1 MAGNKQ
7 APFAVRSTSE
17 ERHVEALSRSWTLTK
32 LSFRVIG
39 QDKELLLFPLIAMVL
54 SIGYLIAL
62 LYPTIWLEMSRDGSL
77 EWSVADIIVTFIAYL
92 GLAFIGTFMNVCIVF
107 TAKTRFEGGNAT
119 FFQSIGFALGRV
131 HLILGWAVVS
141 ATVGVIMNLIDNAAQ
156 RLGGIGE
163 IIVSILRGILGMVWT
178 VITIF
183 VVPSMVYRGSGPFAA
198 IKDSVGVLKQTWGEN
213 LVRALGFGLVR
224 FLFLFVG
231 GLGFAGLFATVGS
244 AGGTAALFV
253 ALGAIAY
260 FVAVAFV
267 FMLAEMIFDTAL
279 YAWASFGTVP
289 PGYDA
294 DLLQSAVRRK

>member
-1 MAGNKQ
+1 M
-7 APFAVRSTSE
+7 
-17 ERHVEALSRSWTLTK
+17 EALSRSWTLTK

-62 LYPTIWLEMSRDGSL
+62 LYPTIWLEMSKDGSL
-77 EWSVADIIVTFIAYL
+77 EWSVADMIITFIAYL

-119 FFQSIGFALGRV
+119 FGQSIGFALGRI
-131 HLILGWAVVS
+131 HLILGWAAVS
-141 ATVGVIMNLIDNAAQ
+141 ATVGVIMNMIDNAAQ

-163 IIVSILRGILGMVWT
+163 IVVSILRSILGMVWT

-198 IKDSVGVLKQTWGEN
+198 IKDSIGVLKQTWGEN

-224 FLFLFVG
+224 FAFLFVG
-231 GLGFAGLFATVGS
+231 GLAFAGLFSVTAS
-244 AGGTAALFV
+244 AGGTAMLAV
-253 ALGAIAY
+253 SIAAITY
-260 FVAVAFV
+260 FIAVVFV
-267 FMLAEMIFDTAL
+267 FMLAEMIFQTAL
-279 YAWASFGTVP
+279 YAWASLGKVP
-289 PGYDA
+289 EGYDQ
-294 DLLQSAVRRK
+294 DLLQGAVRRK

>member
-1 MAGNKQ
+1 
-7 APFAVRSTSE
+7 
-17 ERHVEALSRSWTLTK
+17 VEALSRSWTLTK

-54 SIGYLIAL
+54 SIGYLLAL

-77 EWSVADIIVTFIAYL
+77 EWSVADIIITFLAYL

-107 TAKTRFEGGNAT
+107 TAKTRFEGGDAT
-119 FFQSIGFALGRV
+119 FGQSIGFALGRI

-141 ATVGVIMNLIDNAAQ
+141 ATVGVIMNMIDNAAQ

-163 IIVSILRGILGMVWT
+163 IVVSILRSILGVVWT

-183 VVPSMVYRGSGPFAA
+183 VVPSMVYRGSGPITA
-198 IKDSVGVLKQTWGEN
+198 IKDSIGVLKQTWGEN

-224 FLFLFVG
+224 FVFLFLGALAFG
-231 GLGFAGLFATVGS
+231 GLFSVVAS
-244 AGGTAALFV
+244 AGGTAILVVSIA
-253 ALGAIAY
+253 AITY
-260 FVAVAFV
+260 FIAVVFT

-279 YAWASFGTVP
+279 YAWASMGKVP
-289 PGYDA
+289 PGYDQ
-294 DLLQSAVRRK
+294 DLLQGAVRTK